1 MATRTTTRTTTTPGS
16 AARARTLSP
25 GGGRN
30 VGGDGPRVPEP
41 TESQRNETLEKLKRA
56 REKIEADRKKAA
68 EAEAAAAEDVAPSAG
83 QTTEQHIL
91 NTPGATDEGGAEPSP
106 WNDHSVERGTW
117 SSAAAKNR
125 WADKP
130 KGEGDG
136 GKNGGKDDRN
146 DGEDDDNKLRALE
159 RQMQDMMSKMRELDN
174 ENRRLRKNRRG
185 GGGGGGGDD
194 GGDDGGNGDEG
205 DSEDGRSGGD
215 RDKFKE
221 TIEAL
226 NKRAKYRLGNLTAR
240 IPKLSD
246 PDKDV
251 AQRLVQI
258 ATWIRSTRN
267 YFNATYYADGLRL
280 FNHAAEAAKEFGRE
294 LFAAERRAGDGT
306 PSLDDLEP
314 PDEYSKDDDEYLRIV
329 AALVEER
336 CCDIVQTWGRLYSDD
351 YIEKVD
357 QGYRGFYQLVVVLV
371 AARKEFDVASASHLD
386 RLEAYCKFPKALTP
400 SEFDEW
406 WSIVG
411 YLDELGHASWRHV
424 GRGLLGLTDTWG
436 RRLDL
441 SRLDEHRLNQCL
453 VVCDLDSMSVDKTQ
467 VVKAFQKMRAILGG
481 AKVKKDTGT
490 KPNQKARIAQILNEL
505 MPDDDGADGD
515 EPSAFAAG
523 RPTGGEPSEATNKGK
538 GKGKGGKG
546 GKGEDGCF
554 KCGASDHWSR
564 ECPKP
569 RPAYIA
575 HDQDQQEWNEP
586 AALNALD
593 QERTASGQCWTCG
606 DPTHQKHD
614 CPEWLKRKAA
624 AQGKAAKTGE
634 QKGGKKGGR
643 KGTFKAR
650 FLQALSAMV
659 QELSSDEGE
668 GDTSGNGPAPPPQ

>member
-16 AARARTLSP
+16 ATRARTLSP

-41 TESQRNETLEKLKRA
+41 TQSQRNETLEKLKRA
-56 REKIEADRKKAA
+56 RDKIEADKKKAA
-68 EAEAAAAEDVAPSAG
+68 EAEAAAAVDVDLSAG
-83 QTTEQHIL
+83 PTTEQHTI
-91 NTPGATDEGGAEPSP
+91 NTPGAADEGGAEPSP

-117 SSAAAKNR
+117 GSAAAKNR

-136 GKNGGKDDRN
+136 AKNGGKDDRN
-146 DGEDDDNKLRALE
+146 DREGDDNKLRALE

-185 GGGGGGGDD
+185 GGGGGGDD
-194 GGDDGGNGDEG
+194 GGDDGGNGDDG
-205 DSEDGRSGGD
+205 DSEDGRGGGD
-215 RDKFKE
+215 RGKLKE
-221 TIEAL
+221 AIEAL
-226 NKRAKYRLGNLTAR
+226 SKRAKYRLGNLTAR

-280 FNHAAEAAKEFGRE
+280 FNYAAKAAKEFGRE
-294 LFAAERRAGDGT
+294 LFAAERRAGVGT
-306 PSLDDLEP
+306 PSLGELEP
-314 PDEYSKDDDEYLRIV
+314 PDEYSRDDDEYLRIV

-351 YIEKVD
+351 YIENVD
-357 QGYRGFYQLVVVLV
+357 QEYRGFYQLVVVLV

-424 GRGLLGLTDTWG
+424 GRGLLRLTDMWG
-436 RRLDL
+436 KRLDL

-453 VVCDLDSMSVDKTQ
+453 VTSDLDSMSVDKTQ
-467 VVKAFQKMRAILGG
+467 VVKAFQKLRAILGG
-481 AKVKKDTGT
+481 TKVKKDTGT

-505 MPDDDGADGD
+505 MPDDDGADGG
-515 EPSAFAAG
+515 EPSALAAG
-523 RPTGGEPSEATNKGK
+523 RPTGGVSSEATNKGECYKCGSKQHWARECPETVPLCRQFRKEGRCTFGDGCKFKHAKPTAHVANDSGSTPEKEAALAAKGDPRPKTKGEPK
-538 GKGKGGKG
+538 GKGKG
-546 GKGEDGCF
+546 
-554 KCGASDHWSR
+554 
-564 ECPKP
+564 
-569 RPAYIA
+569 
-575 HDQDQQEWNEP
+575 
-586 AALNALD
+586 
-593 QERTASGQCWTCG
+593 
-606 DPTHQKHD
+606 
-614 CPEWLKRKAA
+614 RKARLM
-624 AQGKAAKTGE
+624 QLLE
-634 QKGGKKGGR
+634 EM
-643 KGTFKAR
+643 F
-650 FLQALSAMV
+650 
-659 QELSSDEGE
+659 DEGGETKE
-668 GDTSGNGPAPPPQ
+668 GDSAGNESPHTEE